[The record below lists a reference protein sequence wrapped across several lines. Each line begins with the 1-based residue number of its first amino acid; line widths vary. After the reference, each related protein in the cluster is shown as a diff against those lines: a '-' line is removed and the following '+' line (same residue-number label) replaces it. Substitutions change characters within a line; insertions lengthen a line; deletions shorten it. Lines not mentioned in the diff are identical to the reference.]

1 MAKTPTKKAKG
12 EFKAKPGTK
21 PGALRK
27 AEKADVKSDR
37 GIAKKYG
44 VRFAGHKG

>member
-1 MAKTPTKKAKG
+1 MAKTPPKKAKTD

-27 AEKADVKSDR
+27 AEKADAKQDR

-44 VRFAGHKG
+44 VRFTGHQ

>member
-1 MAKTPTKKAKG
+1 MAKTPTKKT

-27 AEKADVKSDR
+27 AEKADIKQDKR
-37 GIAKKYG
+37 IAKKYG
-44 VRFAGHKG
+44 VHFAGHK

>member
-1 MAKTPTKKAKG
+1 MAKIPTKKA

-27 AEKADVKSDR
+27 AEKADAKQDK

-44 VRFAGHKG
+44 VRFAGHK

>member
-1 MAKTPTKKAKG
+1 MAKTPTKKATD

-21 PGALRK
+21 PGAVRK
-27 AEKADVKSDR
+27 AEKADAKQDR

-44 VRFAGHKG
+44 VRFMGHK